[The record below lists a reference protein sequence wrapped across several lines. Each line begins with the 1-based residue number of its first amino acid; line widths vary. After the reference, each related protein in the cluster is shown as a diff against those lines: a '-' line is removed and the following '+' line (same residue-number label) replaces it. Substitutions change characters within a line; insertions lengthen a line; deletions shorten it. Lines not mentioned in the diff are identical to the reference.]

1 MILTAK
7 WSDFQGTL
15 NRLIEQGFEIQKTN
29 SRIRTEDELSQLK
42 TQSKAWS
49 DEVFNYLK
57 ESFDD
62 ENNEFA
68 TGFHAARSN
77 GYQIPGKQKYVHDFI
92 KEELQN
98 LNSKAKTLEYYLK
111 LIGVSDIIVKPNE
124 IDVEARKNFETDEIL
139 ELLLQKLYELYDDY
153 YHSVSAIL
161 EGNGIQLKRHGE
173 ERELAKTL
181 EDYGYVKLTHA
192 RDVNAQLTLEGK
204 RYVEQKRKA
213 LTTDYNRINRTEE
226 ELNSKIDDII
236 QELKKLGYG
245 QEILFDE
252 LEELKNLYPKLNKKN
267 WGQVLKGKLIDL
279 GLAQILSPETM
290 NAIFKELT
298 DQVLKL
304 N

>member
-1 MILTAK
+1 MILTEK
-7 WSDFQGTL
+7 WSDFRENL
-15 NRLIEQGFEIQKTN
+15 NRLIKQGLEIHKSN
-29 SRIRTEDELSQLK
+29 SRIRTEDELNELK
-42 TQSKAWS
+42 AQSKIWN
-49 DEVFNYLK
+49 DEVFKYLN

-68 TGFHAARSN
+68 TGFHRAQSN
-77 GYQIPGKQKYVHDFI
+77 GYHIHSNQKHVHDYI
-92 KEELQN
+92 KEELQK

-111 LIGVSDIIVKPNE
+111 LIGISDVIIKPKE
-124 IDVEARKNFETDEIL
+124 IDIEARMNFETDEIL
-139 ELLLQKLYELYDDY
+139 ELLLEKLYELYDDY
-153 YHSVSAIL
+153 YHSVLSIL

-181 EDYGYVKLTHA
+181 EDHGYVKLTHA
-192 RDVNAQLTLEGK
+192 RDINAQLTIEGK
-204 RYVEQKRKA
+204 RYVEQKRKIH
-213 LTTDYNRINRTEE
+213 TTDYSKISQTEE
-226 ELNSKIDDII
+226 ELNNKIDDII
-236 QELKKLGYG
+236 LGLKKLGYG

-290 NAIFKELT
+290 NTIFKELT